1 MDNRLEAISFIEDR
15 INELKEAYDSM
26 PDYEQVACNYVLEE
40 LKSLLSNLKV
50 ILEVE

>member
-15 INELKEAYDSM
+15 IKELKDGYDSM

-40 LKSLLSNLKV
+40 LQRLLDNLKI
-50 ILEVE
+50 ILDV